1 MIKKHYEVY
10 ELDVNGDGT
19 DVWQAIWD
27 KAETVII
34 YRGTKTEDAIN
45 VTRMQNIHIARGK
58 KRFTVTEFLKLV
70 DDFITET
77 VELEKKYRS

>member
-10 ELDVNGDGT
+10 ELDVNGNGT
-19 DVWQAIWD
+19 DVWQATWD

-34 YRGTKTEDAIN
+34 YRGTKTEDSTN
-45 VTRMQNIHIARGK
+45 VTRMQNIHITRGK
-58 KRFTVTEFLKLV
+58 KRFTVSEFLKLV

-77 VELEKKYRS
+77 VELENKYRS